1 MEQMTV
7 KLSEERDLLVIN
19 LCKPYKGQKTVE
31 LPGGIV
37 AGVNPTTGPLE
48 SLEILI
54 SESGAVQLD
63 IPSSLSKSLKS

>member
-1 MEQMTV
+1 MTV

-37 AGVNPTTGPLE
+37 ACVNPITGALE
-48 SLEILI
+48 CLEIFI
-54 SESGAVQLD
+54 SKNGAVRLD
-63 IPSSLSKSLKS
+63 IPSSLGENSKN